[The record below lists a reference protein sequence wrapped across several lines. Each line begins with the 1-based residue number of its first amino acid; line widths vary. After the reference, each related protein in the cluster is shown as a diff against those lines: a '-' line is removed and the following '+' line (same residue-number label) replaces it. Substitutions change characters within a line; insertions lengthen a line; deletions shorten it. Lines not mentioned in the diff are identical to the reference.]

1 VAGLVY
7 TTENREVDDF
17 FESPQYVRTSI
28 AAAMTMGIV
37 PGKFFRKAKLHCL
50 NLLLVYNEGCTGKC
64 SYCGLSKTRKM
75 GKEWKEQSFIR
86 VDWPAVSLDKVIH
99 SLDSDSCAHV
109 ERVCI
114 SMITN
119 GKARKDTLIVVKR
132 LHEKIDRI
140 SALITPT
147 IIDKDWLY
155 KLKSVGADMIGVAID
170 AATPE
175 LFEKIRG
182 RGVGGPH
189 RWGKYWKTVQEAVEI
204 FGRFNVGVHLI
215 VGLGEKEKDMVKAIQ
230 RAQNIGAKT
239 HLFSFFPEEKSFMQ
253 DSPQPPIG
261 KYRRIQLARYLVNHG
276 IGDLEE
282 MVFDE
287 DGQLRNYGVD
297 KETLDQAIESGLPFM
312 TSGCRGKTME
322 NACNRPFANYTP
334 YQAYIGKFRNYP
346 FQPNKQDIE
355 LIRKQIWSYNNGNSR
370 IRN

>member
-1 VAGLVY
+1 VEELVY
-7 TTENREVDDF
+7 ATENFEGYN

-37 PGKFFRKAKLHCL
+37 PGKFFRNAKLHCL
-50 NLLLVYNEGCTGKC
+50 NLLLNYNEGCVGKC
-64 SYCGLSKTRKM
+64 AYCGLSRTRET

-86 VDWPAVSLDKVIH
+86 VDWPVVSLDKVIR
-99 SLDSDSCAHV
+99 SLDSGFCAHV

-119 GKARKDTLIVVKR
+119 GAARKDTLTVVER
-132 LHEKIDRI
+132 LREKTDRI
-140 SALITPT
+140 SSLITPT

-155 KLKSVGADMIGVAID
+155 KLKSAGADMVGVAID

-175 LFEKIRG
+175 LFEKLRG
-182 RGVGGPH
+182 SGVGGPH
-189 RWGKYWKTVQEAVEI
+189 RWQKYWKTVEEAVDV

-215 VGLGEKEKDMVKAIQ
+215 VGLGEKEKDMVEAIQ
-230 RAQNIGAKT
+230 RAQNKGSKT
-239 HLFSFFPEEKSFMQ
+239 HLFSFFPEEKSLMQ

-261 KYRRIQLARYLVNHG
+261 KYRRIQLASYLVNSEVAG
-276 IGDLEE
+276 LEE

-297 KETLDQAIESGLPFM
+297 KETLDQVIESGRPFM
-312 TSGCRGKTME
+312 TSGCRGKTLE
-322 NACNRPFANYTP
+322 NACNRPFANCTP
-334 YQAYIGKFRNYP
+334 YQACFGGLRNYP

-355 LIRKQIWSYNNGNSR
+355 LIGKQIWNYENANSR
-370 IRN
+370 V